1 MPPSP
6 CCLRR
11 PLIGFAA
18 SASAQGAD
26 PTPPWRYDP
35 VGVGN
40 ARSYAQEVSST
51 PYWRTDSP
59 AALALDGHRW
69 TVRRTQWFSRL
80 DGGGWSRTEARVL
93 VRYDT
98 SAANVLTRSEG
109 GQTEPLY
116 PCRLD
121 VPLTTPEGGTCGEGV
136 RYVKAGDG
144 RLSFPGSGNGFAT
157 VLEAGVGVVRESTDR
172 QPDSELVGAVVD
184 GDTLLAEP
192 DAFPDSR
199 LDPTP
204 AARYAP
210 MSVGDEWQYEYRDG
224 STNGGFPVYRR
235 VQVLSE
241 REIDGHLYFGSSSGS
256 YMQDQGDWVYTGET
270 TYARFDTLSARVVS
284 PDGYSDFNGYYGLS
298 CPLDEPASG
307 FGDSVYCSTYD
318 VSGTELGESIAIQ
331 GAGTLMVGAD
341 AFDTSTRGHLYTGL
355 ADYYCDQPSYAA
367 GVGYVGYECFNLPF
381 VYYRLTYARVRQPD
395 GSILE
400 LGRPYAVAVADAP
413 EPGRLALTVG
423 PSPTAG
429 PVTLRLAVPAD
440 GPVRWEAFDALGR
453 RVWQRAETLAA
464 GDAARPAGRVG
475 LAPRPLRRPRD
486 DRQRGGGRDRRAEV
500 AEYTQTGKATSATF

>member
-1 MPPSP
+1 M
-6 CCLRR
+6 LRLAALALL
-11 PLIGFAA
+11 PTATLIGFAA

-40 ARSYAQEVSST
+40 ARSYAQEISST

-59 AALALDGHRW
+59 AALTLDGHRW

-98 SAANVLTRSEG
+98 SAANVLMRSEQG
-109 GQTEPLY
+109 AAEPLY

-184 GDTLLAEP
+184 GDTLVAEP
-192 DAFPDSR
+192 EAFPDSR
-199 LDPTP
+199 LDPAP

-210 MSVGDEWQYEYRDG
+210 MSVGDEWQYERSEGASRPGIRY
-224 STNGGFPVYRR
+224 TRR
-235 VQVLSE
+235 QVVE
-241 REIDGHLYFGSSSGS
+241 TREIGGRVYHGSRYGS
-256 YMQDQGDWVYTGET
+256 FAQGEGDWTYAAET
-270 TYARFDTLSARVVS
+270 RYARFDTLSARVLQPGMP
-284 PDGYSDFNGYYGLS
+284 PDVQVGCSF
-298 CPLDEPASG
+298 DEPFSQPEDNG
-307 FGDSVYCSTYD
+307 VYCETD
-318 VSGTELGESIAIQ
+318 GGGTVFGTAVVMVEQGPVRVGEDSYRASIRR
-331 GAGTLMVGAD
+331 D
-341 AFDTSTRGHLYTGL
+341 LYTGL
-355 ADYYCDQPSYAA
+355 GDYNCEQGGYAA
-367 GVGYVGYECFNLPF
+367 GIGYVGYECGAAAPF
-381 VYYRLTYARVRQPD
+381 VYDRLIYARVRQPD

-400 LGRPYAVAVADAP
+400 LGRPHAVAVADAP

-464 GDAARPAGRVG
+464 GDAVRPLDVSGWPAGLYVVRATTASGAV
-475 LAPRPLRRPRD
+475 AATVVRR
-486 DRQRGGGRDRRAEV
+486 
-500 AEYTQTGKATSATF
+500 